1 MELTITYINLL
12 ISLLVFT
19 RVYSGNTLGQQLK
32 YISNKKY
39 ISEFLKIFILIAMRR
54 DSNMFRELRTLH

>member
-19 RVYSGNTLGQQLK
+19 SVYSGNTLGQQLK

-54 DSNMFRELRTLH
+54 DSNMFREFRTLH